1 MRGIDSVLW
10 LLRFNQL
17 VYWLWFSIWLWPS
30 VPCVQCW
37 SVYLIRKYV
46 ILYQHCQDTSPCP
59 VQLSCPGRHRGVR
72 GMVLAFVCWLQGPA
86 VLQCCRLTFYRMP
99 APVACCRL
107 GHDAV
112 SPVSSI
118 SRQQPPII
126 VVTVLLGDNH
136 HHCGE
141 QEELRIVDEAPDMAP
156 PCRGHTCWLLYL
168 ELFIL
173 IWLGVIIEP
182 CSAPTHHS
190 PSCYA
195 QPHSGSQIV
204 F

>member
-1 MRGIDSVLW
+1 MLW

-72 GMVLAFVCWLQGPA
+72 GMVLAFVCWLQGLQCCSAA
-86 VLQCCRLTFYRMP
+86 VLQPDILPHAGTCCLLP
-99 APVACCRL
+99 AR
-107 GHDAV
+107 
-112 SPVSSI
+112 
-118 SRQQPPII
+118 SRRCVPSLQHQQTAATII

-136 HHCGE
+136 HHCRE
-141 QEELRIVDEAPDMAP
+141 QEELRIVDGAPDMAP

>member
-1 MRGIDSVLW
+1 MSSSTFVSR
-10 LLRFNQL
+10 Q
-17 VYWLWFSIWLWPS
+17 
-30 VPCVQCW
+30 
-37 SVYLIRKYV
+37 
-46 ILYQHCQDTSPCP
+46 T
-59 VQLSCPGRHRGVR
+59 PGRAGNGVSIC
-72 GMVLAFVCWLQGPA
+72 VLAAGACSAA
-86 VLQCCRLTFYRMP
+86 VLQADILPHAGTCCLLP
-99 APVACCRL
+99 AR
-107 GHDAV
+107 
-112 SPVSSI
+112 
-118 SRQQPPII
+118 SRRCVPSLQHQQTAATII
-126 VVTVLLGDNH
+126 VVTVLLGDNHH

-141 QEELRIVDEAPDMAP
+141 QEELRIVDEAPDTAP

>member
-1 MRGIDSVLW
+1 MCSV
-10 LLRFNQL
+10 
-17 VYWLWFSIWLWPS
+17 V
-30 VPCVQCW
+30 

-46 ILYQHCQDTSPCP
+46 IPYQHCQDSGHQPMSSSTFVSR
-59 VQLSCPGRHRGVR
+59 QTPGPSVR
-72 GMVLAFVCWLQGPA
+72 GMVLAFVCWLQCCSAA
-86 VLQCCRLTFYRMP
+86 VLQPDILPHAGTCCLLP
-99 APVACCRL
+99 ARSR
-107 GHDAV
+107 HDAV
-112 SPVSSI
+112 SPVSNI
-118 SRQQPPII
+118 SRHQPII

-136 HHCGE
+136 HHCRE
-141 QEELRIVDEAPDMAP
+141 QEELRIVAGAPDPAP
-156 PCRGHTCWLLYL
+156 PCRGHRCWLLYL

-190 PSCYA
+190 PSCYT

>member
-1 MRGIDSVLW
+1 MSSSTFVSR
-10 LLRFNQL
+10 Q
-17 VYWLWFSIWLWPS
+17 
-30 VPCVQCW
+30 
-37 SVYLIRKYV
+37 
-46 ILYQHCQDTSPCP
+46 T
-59 VQLSCPGRHRGVR
+59 PGRAGNGVSIC
-72 GMVLAFVCWLQGPA
+72 VLAAGACSAA
-86 VLQCCRLTFYRMP
+86 VLQADILPHAGTCCLLP
-99 APVACCRL
+99 AR
-107 GHDAV
+107 
-112 SPVSSI
+112 
-118 SRQQPPII
+118 SRRCVPSLQHQQTAATII